1 MSNVTVMIGGR
12 AYTVACSPG
21 EEAHLQGLGQLV
33 DDRLRAV
40 PGLANQSEVRR
51 LLYATLV
58 LADELHELREQVP
71 ERVIEPATQDDDVAT
86 ALEQLA
92 ARLESVADRL
102 DGPAAH

>member
-1 MSNVTVMIGGR
+1 MSNVTVTIGGR
-12 AYTVACSPG
+12 AYTVACTPG

-40 PGLANQSEVRR
+40 PGLASHSEVRR

-58 LADELHELREQVP
+58 LADELHELREQVT
-71 ERVIEPATQDDDVAT
+71 ERVIVPAPQGDDT
-86 ALEQLA
+86 AAMLEQLA

-102 DGPAAH
+102 DGTKTD